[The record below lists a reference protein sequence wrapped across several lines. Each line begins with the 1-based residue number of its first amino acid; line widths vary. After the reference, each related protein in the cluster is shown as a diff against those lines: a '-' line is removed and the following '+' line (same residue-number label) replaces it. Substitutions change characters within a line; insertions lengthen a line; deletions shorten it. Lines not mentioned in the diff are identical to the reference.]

1 LIKPCGFSAPC
12 PGIDADIL
20 DDAGESVGANQVGEL
35 AIKNPWIGMARGFWQ
50 ERERYLETYWSRFE
64 NIWVHGD
71 WAMKDADGHWFIL
84 GRSDDTLKVA
94 GKRVGPAEVES
105 LLVAHPNVAEA
116 AVIGVPDEM
125 KGTAMVA
132 FCVLRNADILS
143 AMSAEREKTTDKFD
157 DTKQPSLS
165 GEEDASKML
174 AFQLKNL
181 VAKDMGKPLAPSKIH
196 FVSALPKTRNA
207 KVMRRVI
214 RAAYLGEDAGDLSA
228 LENPNAVEEIK
239 NVSEK

>member
-1 LIKPCGFSAPC
+1 MYKR
-12 PGIDADIL
+12 
-20 DDAGESVGANQVGEL
+20 Q
-35 AIKNPWIGMARGFWQ
+35 
-50 ERERYLETYWSRFE
+50 ETYWSRFE

-71 WAMKDADGHWFIL
+71 WATRDADKHWFIL

-116 AVIGVPDEM
+116 AVIGVPDEI

-132 FCVLRNADILS
+132 FCVLKNKASDDV
-143 AMSAEREKTTDKFD
+143 EK
-157 DTKQPSLS
+157 
-165 GEEDASKML
+165 E
-174 AFQLKNL
+174 LKTL
-181 VAKDMGKPLAPSKIH
+181 VAKDMGKPLAPSKIY

-214 RAAYLGEDAGDLSA
+214 RSAYLGEDAGDLSA
-228 LENPNAVEEIK
+228 LENPSAVEEIK
-239 NVSEK
+239 EYGK

>member
-1 LIKPCGFSAPC
+1 M
-12 PGIDADIL
+12 D
-20 DDAGESVGANQVGEL
+20 
-35 AIKNPWIGMARGFWQ
+35 
-50 ERERYLETYWSRFE
+50 T
-64 NIWVHGD
+64 
-71 WAMKDADGHWFIL
+71 
-84 GRSDDTLKVA
+84 DDTLKVA

-143 AMSAEREKTTDKFD
+143 AMSAEREKNPDEIG
-157 DTKQPSLS
+157 DTKQSS
-165 GEEDASKML
+165 MSADEDASKML

-228 LENPNAVEEIK
+228 LENPQAVEEIK
-239 NVSEK
+239 NVSDK